1 MMPRLRLP
9 RPFAAALTLMLA
21 VSCVNPM
28 GACGCDPVPPAAVM
42 YGRVTDPAG
51 NAVSGA
57 TVQAQVGPAGCQPFV
72 NEAGQAATDADGR
85 FRAQVHHPGGP
96 VECLRAFALPP
107 VRSSLRGSD
116 TVPLQVRFTAPRVL
130 DSARVDLVLRTP

>member
-1 MMPRLRLP
+1 MPRPRVP
-9 RPFAAALTLMLA
+9 RPFAATLTVMLA
-21 VSCVNPM
+21 VSCVNPA
-28 GACGCDPVPPAAVM
+28 GSCACDPVPLGAVM

-57 TVQAQVGPAGCQPFV
+57 TVQAQVGPTGCQPFA
-72 NEAGQAATDADGR
+72 NEAGEAATDADGR
-85 FRAQVHHPGGP
+85 FRARIQHPGGP

-107 VRSSLRGSD
+107 VRSGLRGSD
-116 TVPLQVRFTAPRVL
+116 TVAFQVRFTTQHTL